1 MLILA
6 CLVMVVIIVAGIV
19 YAKRRSKSGRLP
31 LATQR
36 TGSDT
41 YGRALEESYVILEL
55 RNVMNTLSP
64 SSDSPPLSDNSQ
76 SSPDEINVSFDERR

>member
-19 YAKRRSKSGRLP
+19 YAKRRSKSDRLP

-41 YGRALEESYVILEL
+41 SGRALEESDCLVE
-55 RNVMNTLSP
+55 SK
-64 SSDSPPLSDNSQ
+64 
-76 SSPDEINVSFDERR
+76 

>member
-1 MLILA
+1 M
-6 CLVMVVIIVAGIV
+6 AGIV
-19 YAKRRSKSGRLP
+19 YAKRRSKSDRLP

-41 YGRALEESYVILEL
+41 SGRALEESYVNLEL
-55 RNVMNTLSP
+55 GDII

-76 SSPDEINVSFDERR
+76 R

>member
-1 MLILA
+1 MLKD
-6 CLVMVVIIVAGIV
+6 VVKVVVFLLQHNVLDLIPI
-19 YAKRRSKSGRLP
+19 
-31 LATQR
+31 
-36 TGSDT
+36 